1 MVIAKQTET
10 RKKPPAKVAAKKRV
24 GRRSPDPI
32 ALLEADHRDVEKMFK
47 AFESA
52 RREER
57 KAVLAA
63 KVCKAL
69 RVHTEIEEEIFYP
82 AFLEATGE
90 EDMNDEAVIAHD
102 VARKLIAEI
111 EEMSPGED
119 FYDAK
124 MKVLSEIIA
133 HHVEEEEERGG
144 MFARMRKSS
153 IDLDVLGGEMAARKK
168 ELMQEH

>member
-1 MVIAKQTET
+1 MAVAKQTET
-10 RKKPPAKVAAKKRV
+10 RKKSPAKVAAKKPA
-24 GRRSPDPI
+24 GRKGIDAV
-32 ALLEADHRDVEKMFK
+32 ALLEADHRDVEKWFA
-47 AFESA
+47 AFGSS
-52 RREER
+52 RSDER
-57 KAVLAA
+57 KGELAA
-63 KVCKAL
+63 KICKAL

-90 EDMNDEAVIAHD
+90 EDMNDEAIIEHD
-102 VARKLIAEI
+102 VARKLIGEI

-133 HHVEEEEERGG
+133 HHVEEEEEKGG
-144 MFARMRKSS
+144 MFAQMRKSD
-153 IDLDVLGGEMAARKK
+153 IDLEILGTEMAARKK

>member
-1 MVIAKQTET
+1 MAIAKQTES
-10 RKKPPAKVAAKKRV
+10 RKKAPAKVAAKKTA
-24 GRRSPDPI
+24 GRKGIDAI
-32 ALLEADHRDVEKMFK
+32 AFLESDHRDVEKMFK
-47 AFESA
+47 AFESS
-52 RREER
+52 RSDER
-57 KAVLAA
+57 KAELAA

-90 EDMNDEAVIAHD
+90 EDMNDEAIIEHD
-102 VARKLIAEI
+102 VAKKLIGEI

-133 HHVEEEEERGG
+133 HHVEEEEEKGG
-144 MFARMRKSS
+144 MFAQMRKSDV
-153 IDLDVLGGEMAARKK
+153 DLEVLGAEMAARKK